1 MILAQDIKDELSLF
15 NNQVFEMVA
24 GKFVEFSYADVD
36 RKVGEI
42 DLPHVDRDEPSDE
55 EVCDFIN
62 FEEQIDENFVINEHA
77 QLPIPRYSTLNNL
90 SSDEY
95 ESQEI
100 FEVKDYEK
108 CWDKM
113 NIYLS
118 MELKE
123 WEVFAENAETSFKIL
138 NWLTTKCSRNIDHYY
153 TIEKN
158 QSEFNKNNSKEASCK
173 ANENEHAIKLN
184 PKKNDQNF
192 DQSENLFQS
201 NFSFYLINTFSLFE
215 VVTIFYVFLNAIV

>member
-1 MILAQDIKDELSLF
+1 MNFEQNIEDELSMF
-15 NNQVFEMVA
+15 NSRVFEMIA
-24 GKFVEFSYADVD
+24 GKLVEFSYADVD
-36 RKVGEI
+36 RKVGAI

-62 FEEQIDENFVINEHA
+62 FEEQIGENFVINEHA
-77 QLPIPRYSTLNNL
+77 QLPIPSDLTLNKL

-118 MELKE
+118 MEIKE

-138 NWLTTKCSRNIDHYY
+138 NLLTTKS
-153 TIEKN
+153 
-158 QSEFNKNNSKEASCK
+158 SKESSSK
-173 ANENEHAIKLN
+173 ENESEHTIKLKS
-184 PKKNDQNF
+184 KKKDQKF
-192 DQSENLFQS
+192 DQDANLFQG
-201 NFSFYLINTFSLFE
+201 NISFI
-215 VVTIFYVFLNAIV
+215 

>member
-1 MILAQDIKDELSLF
+1 MIFEQNIEDELSLF
-15 NNQVFEMVA
+15 NNHVFEMIA
-24 GKFVEFSYADVD
+24 GKLVGDSYADVD
-36 RKVGEI
+36 LKVGAI
-42 DLPHVDRDEPSDE
+42 DLPHIDRNEPSDE

-77 QLPIPRYSTLNNL
+77 QLPIPSDSTLNNL

-100 FEVKDYEK
+100 FDVKDYEK

-138 NWLTTKCSRNIDHYY
+138 NWLTTKSL
-153 TIEKN
+153 
-158 QSEFNKNNSKEASCK
+158 KESSCK
-173 ANENEHAIKLN
+173 VNENEYTIKLKS
-184 PKKNDQNF
+184 KKNDQNF
-192 DQSENLFQS
+192 DQSENLFQG
-201 NFSFYLINTFSLFE
+201 NISFI
-215 VVTIFYVFLNAIV
+215 